1 MFLCVCLCIPEYIS
15 SEDSVELRFWR
26 RLPLDHDGLVCSPAG
41 YDVLW
46 WCAGRL
52 LPQHQSNSHT
62 HTEESERTRETND
75 FDLIDQA
82 FCNEN
87 ICAAKEM
94 QGQHL
99 SFHLLSNI
107 TVCTVSGLKRIL
119 IAVLFPRNLHLL
131 LSGGQTVYKQIIMFV
146 TGDTRDRAATY
157 YRESSASLSSSDEF
171 LLNSGA
177 HLSHPSFSWC
187 IMQSHLIHL
196 LFISAYIVHLFQ
208 TKHHCC

>member
-1 MFLCVCLCIPEYIS
+1 
-15 SEDSVELRFWR
+15 
-26 RLPLDHDGLVCSPAG
+26 
-41 YDVLW
+41 
-46 WCAGRL
+46 
-52 LPQHQSNSHT
+52 
-62 HTEESERTRETND
+62 
-75 FDLIDQA
+75 
-82 FCNEN
+82 
-87 ICAAKEM
+87 M

-208 TKHHCC
+208 TKHHCCWWKHLTRCFQRDFSGEWWSWHRVFKTTNVEAFMNLV